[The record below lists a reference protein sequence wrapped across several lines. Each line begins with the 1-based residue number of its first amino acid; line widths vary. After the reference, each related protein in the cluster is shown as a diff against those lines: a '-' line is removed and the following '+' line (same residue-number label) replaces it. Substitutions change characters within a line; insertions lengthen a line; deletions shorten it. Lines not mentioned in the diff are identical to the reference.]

1 MKRAVTSPWNLVL
14 AALAAIPLTAAGLA
28 AQSVDQLSET
38 TREFVSVGDPVVA
51 LTHVTVIDGTGADPR
66 ADQTVVIDG
75 GRIAA
80 VGPSAEVEVPEGA
93 TELDLEGHTVIPG
106 MVGLHNHMFY
116 TAAGGRGSQA
126 NFTAPRLYLASGV
139 TTIRTTGSRRP
150 YDDINVRSEIERGLI
165 PGPRIHIT
173 APYMTGTD
181 GATNMAQM
189 GSPEQARRF
198 VSYWAAE
205 GAQWIKAY
213 TAISRED
220 LAAAIEEAHAQGLKV
235 TGHICSVSFREAV
248 ELGIDNIEHGFAT
261 ASDFIASKQPDQC
274 PQNLM
279 ARVGEE
285 ADPRGERA
293 ADVISTMVEAGVP
306 MTSTLA
312 VYEPFIPGR
321 PTKDSATL
329 AVMAPEVREDYLTAR
344 EQIDTNPDYPLSD
357 VHFEKAME
365 FERAFVE
372 AGGILAAGVDP
383 TGLGGAIAGFGDQRN
398 YQLLHEAGFTPSQVI
413 QIMSL
418 NGARVLGVDDE
429 LGSVEAGK
437 IADLAVMEGDLV
449 SDPGAIRNVH
459 LVFKDGVGYDSGELI
474 ESVKGRVGIN

>member
-1 MKRAVTSPWNLVL
+1 MKRTPTIPLHLVL
-14 AALAAIPLTAAGLA
+14 AAWMAVPLAATALA
-28 AQSVDQLSET
+28 AQSADQLSET
-38 TREFVSVGDPVVA
+38 TREYVSVGDPVVA
-51 LTHVTVIDGTGADPR
+51 LTHVTLIDGTGEAPR
-66 ADQTVVIDG
+66 ADQTVLIDD

-80 VGPSAEVEVPEGA
+80 VGPSDDVEVPDGA
-93 TELDLEGHTVIPG
+93 REIDLAGHTVIPG

-116 TAAGGRGSQA
+116 TAAGGRASQA

-165 PGPRIHIT
+165 PGPRIHVT

-181 GATNMAQM
+181 GATTMAQVD
-189 GSPEQARRF
+189 SPEQARRF
-198 VSYWAAE
+198 VSYWASE

-213 TAISRED
+213 TAITRED
-220 LAAAIEEAHAQGLKV
+220 LAAAIEEAHANGLRV

-248 ELGIDNIEHGFAT
+248 DLGIDNIEHGFAS

-274 PQNLM
+274 PSNLL

-285 ADPRGERA
+285 ADPRGETAR
-293 ADVISTMVEAGVP
+293 DVISTMVEAGVP

-329 AVMAPEVREDYLTAR
+329 AVMAPEIREDYLATR

-357 VHFEKAME
+357 VHFEKAMQ

-372 AGGILAAGVDP
+372 AGGLLAAGVDP

-398 YQLLHEAGFTPSQVI
+398 YQLLHEAGFTPVEVI

-429 LGSVEAGK
+429 LGSIEPGK
-437 IADLAVMEGDLV
+437 IADLAVMEGNLTA
-449 SDPGAIRNVH
+449 DPGAIRKVH
-459 LVFKDGVGYDSGELI
+459 LVFKDGVGYDSDRLI